1 MRPFSH
7 DTRTRRA
14 LWALALAAAL
24 LGAAAL
30 PGGIR
35 AARDTTPPGLF
46 ITLDHIPDDQNDVL
60 VVPPGGFRI
69 TLAFDAGAGSPLDP
83 SSLVVTASH
92 ALGGLAA
99 GANLASRFSLTERG
113 AVWTVPE
120 DPGMDLTTVE
130 LSVRIRDRAGDE
142 THGSFAFA
150 VRSFDFGAP
159 LATTQHLH
167 LDFTRDRDADGV
179 ADFVE
184 SLRRFGL
191 TTPGAPDLERRI
203 HDELVAEIVARVD
216 LLYGNGPEGTRTRD
230 SVNAIFSPEAPGVPH
245 SSLCIGGEH
254 PDTPGALGSVPI
266 DLDNLDEV
274 QDECRELRHGVFP
287 DAIETLWGPSQ
298 LFRNSFGPLRPGR
311 GGAAVGSHPLDAVL
325 FAPGFRLADASEA
338 QLARFLRVLDA
349 LDLFAQVVG
358 VGVAHEVG
366 HMLGLTAP
374 GPAPLGLFGGSSGD
388 ELDHNVAAGGGTPR
402 GNHVMNRGGSF
413 SLAEISG
420 REGQAVPRFRPLNWA
435 YLHDRIVRS
444 EVVTELLPPPRLSTV
459 EPNPASFGGERR
471 RTLSFRGEGFAGTPV
486 IELLSA
492 VDGTPSPVLDVV
504 RIDTDT
510 VTGVIDAL
518 LVSAGV
524 YDVRLVNADEQIV
537 TLEGGLVVR

>member
-1 MRPFSH
+1 MRPFPH

-14 LWALALAAAL
+14 LCALAIATAVLVAT
-24 LGAAAL
+24 AL
-30 PGGIR
+30 PGGVR

-46 ITLDHIPDDQNDVL
+46 VTLDHIPDDQNDLL

-69 TLAFDAGAGSPLDP
+69 TLAFDVGAGGPVDP

-92 ALGGLAA
+92 ALDGLAA
-99 GANLASRFSLTERG
+99 GANLASRFSVTATG

-120 DPGMDLTTVE
+120 DPGMAPTTLR
-130 LSVRIRDRAGDE
+130 LSVRIRDRADDE
-142 THGSFAFA
+142 ARSSFAFA

-159 LATTQHLH
+159 LATTQHVH

-191 TTPGAPDLERRI
+191 TSPGAPDLEQELR
-203 HDELVAEIVARVD
+203 DELVAEIVARVN
-216 LLYGNGPEGTRTRD
+216 LLYGHGPQGTRTRD
-230 SVNAIFSPEAPGVPH
+230 SVNAVFSAEAPGVPH

-274 QDECRELRHGVFP
+274 QDECREPRHGVFP
-287 DAIETLWGPSQ
+287 DAIETLWGSSQ
-298 LFRNSFGPLRPGR
+298 LFRNSFGPLQPDRA
-311 GGAAVGSHPLDAVL
+311 GAPVGSHPLDAIL
-325 FAPGFRLADASEA
+325 FAPGFRLAGVSEA
-338 QLARFLRVLDA
+338 ELSRFVRVLDA
-349 LDLFAQVVG
+349 FDLFAQVVA

-374 GPAPLGLFGGSSGD
+374 GPAPLGLFGGKSGD
-388 ELDHNVAAGGGTPR
+388 ELSHNVAAGGGTPR

-420 REGQAVPRFRPLNWA
+420 REGQAAPRFRPLNWA

-444 EVVTELLPPPRLSTV
+444 EVVTELLPPPRLARV
-459 EPNPASFGGERR
+459 EPNPADFGSERR
-471 RTLSFRGEGFAGTPV
+471 KTLSFRGEGFAGTPV

-504 RIDTDT
+504 RIDTYT

-518 LVSAGV
+518 LVSPGV
-524 YDVRLVNADEQIV
+524 YDVRLVNADEQTA